1 VKELLYSTELRLPFH
16 LQSLLHVVGNYPTI
30 SFLMF
35 DGSGNLARASAL
47 FLQTAEYTA
56 DELHGRPY
64 TDIIRGFDSLQDL
77 YLACARLESDALN
90 FPVIEV
96 KTKGGE
102 WTATEAFA
110 VQALS
115 GGQAQYTLLY
125 LPHFKKNRP
134 SILQQ
139 FSDSF
144 MRNVNLGIMVF
155 DTNYRLVEISHMAC
169 EILGHKRECLLN
181 KPIDQLFE
189 SSSGD
194 FQLVISSLL
203 GGTVV
208 RNHPVL
214 WQNGAR
220 RYDLLIDSNMLRDT
234 SGAIAGAYIIVKDVS
249 NLRSLEAQ
257 LHRSDRL
264 AMIGQIAAG
273 TAHEI
278 RNPLTS
284 IKGFIQLLQSA
295 LESRNL
301 EREVGYLSIVQSEID
316 RINELVNEF
325 LLLGKRK
332 DTSYR
337 PTSVAQTIHN
347 ILPIIM
353 SEANLHSITVNYLVA
368 DNLPPVHA
376 DSELLKQVF
385 LNICKNAIEAMEEN
399 GVLTIVERLSDDQ
412 MIHIDIHDTGS
423 GIPEYLMDKIFDPF
437 FTTKENGTGLGLAVC
452 QRIVHDMGGQITVS
466 SGTGGTTFTISL
478 PAMV

>member
-1 VKELLYSTELRLPFH
+1 
-16 LQSLLHVVGNYPTI
+16 
-30 SFLMF
+30 
-35 DGSGNLARASAL
+35 
-47 FLQTAEYTA
+47 
-56 DELHGRPY
+56 
-64 TDIIRGFDSLQDL
+64 
-77 YLACARLESDALN
+77 
-90 FPVIEV
+90 
-96 KTKGGE
+96 
-102 WTATEAFA
+102 
-110 VQALS
+110 
-115 GGQAQYTLLY
+115 
-125 LPHFKKNRP
+125 
-134 SILQQ
+134 
-139 FSDSF
+139 
-144 MRNVNLGIMVF
+144 
-155 DTNYRLVEISHMAC
+155 MAC

-194 FQLVISSLL
+194 FRLVISSLL

-399 GVLTIVERLSDDQ
+399 GVLKIVERLSDDQ

>member
-1 VKELLYSTELRLPFH
+1 LLYSTELRLPFH
-16 LQSLLHVVGNYPTI
+16 LQSLLHVVGHFPTG

-35 DGSGNLARASAL
+35 DGSENLARASSL

-56 DELHGRPY
+56 DELHGRPFSE
-64 TDIIRGFDSLQDL
+64 IVRGFDTLQDL
-77 YLACARLESDALN
+77 YRASATLESDALTL
-90 FPVIEV
+90 PVIEV
-96 KTKGGE
+96 KTKSGD
-102 WTATEAFA
+102 WTATEVFA
-110 VQALS
+110 TQVLTD
-115 GGQAQYTLLY
+115 GQVQYTLLY
-125 LPHFKKNRP
+125 LPQFRKNKP

-144 MRNVNLGIMVF
+144 MRNVNLGIMIF
-155 DTNYRLVEISHMAC
+155 DTNFRLVEISDMAC
-169 EILGHKRECLLN
+169 QIFGHRRECLLN
-181 KPIDQLFE
+181 KKINQLFE
-189 SSSGD
+189 PAGD

-203 GGTVV
+203 NGTVV

-214 WQNGAR
+214 WQIGGK
-220 RYDLLIDSNMLRDT
+220 RYDLLIDSNMLKDT

-295 LESRNL
+295 LESKNL
-301 EREVGYLSIVQSEID
+301 EREVGYLSIVKSEID

-368 DNLPPVHA
+368 DDLPPVHA

-399 GVLTIVERLSDDQ
+399 GVLTIVERLSEDKV
-412 MIHIDIHDTGS
+412 IHIDIQDTGS
-423 GIPEYLMDKIFDPF
+423 GIPDYLMDKIFDPF

-466 SGTGGTTFTISL
+466 SGSEGTTFTISL
-478 PAMV
+478 PAMI

>member
-1 VKELLYSTELRLPFH
+1 MLYSTELRLPFQ
-16 LQSLLHVVGNYPTI
+16 LQFLLHVIGQYPTS

-35 DGSGNLARASAL
+35 DGSENLARASAL

-56 DELHGRPY
+56 DELQGRSY
-64 TDIIRGFDSLQDL
+64 SDIIRGFETLQDL
-77 YLACARLESDALN
+77 YQACAALESETIT

-96 KTKGGE
+96 KTKSGE
-102 WTATEAFA
+102 WIATEVFA
-110 VQALS
+110 TQVLMD
-115 GGQAQYTLLY
+115 GQVQYTLLY
-125 LPHFKKNRP
+125 LPHFKRNKP
-134 SILQQ
+134 SVLQQ

-144 MRNVNLGIMVF
+144 MRNVNLGIMIF
-155 DTNYRLVEISHMAC
+155 DTNYRLLEISDMASQ
-169 EILGHKRECLLN
+169 ILGHNRECLLN
-181 KPIDQLFE
+181 KSINQLFE
-189 SSSGD
+189 SAPGD
-194 FQLVISSLL
+194 FQLVASSLL
-203 GGTVV
+203 NGTVV
-208 RNHPVL
+208 RNHPVI
-214 WQNGAR
+214 WHNGNI
-220 RYDLLIDSNMLRDT
+220 RYDLLIDSSMLRDAFGT
-234 SGAIAGAYIIVKDVS
+234 IAGAYIIVKDVS

-295 LESRNL
+295 LECKKL
-301 EREVGYLSIVQSEID
+301 EREAGYLTIVKSEID

-332 DTSYR
+332 DTRYR

-353 SEANLHSITVNYLVA
+353 SEANLHSITVNYMVA
-368 DNLPPVHA
+368 DNLPLVHA

-385 LNICKNAIEAMEEN
+385 LNICKNAIEAMDEH

-412 MIHIDIHDTGS
+412 VIHIDIRDTGS
-423 GIPEYLMDKIFDPF
+423 GIPDYLIDKIFDPF

-466 SGTGGTTFTISL
+466 SDRHGTTFTISL
-478 PAMV
+478 PAMI

>member
-1 VKELLYSTELRLPFH
+1 
-16 LQSLLHVVGNYPTI
+16 
-30 SFLMF
+30 MF
-35 DGSGNLARASAL
+35 DGSDKLARASVL

-56 DELHGRPY
+56 DELQGRPY
-64 TDIIRGFDSLQDL
+64 SEIVRGFDSLQDL
-77 YLACARLESDALN
+77 YRACTTLESEALTL
-90 FPVIEV
+90 PVIEV
-96 KTKGGE
+96 KTKSGD
-102 WTATEAFA
+102 WTATEVFA
-110 VQALS
+110 TQVLTD
-115 GGQAQYTLLY
+115 GQVQYTLLY

-144 MRNVNLGIMVF
+144 MRNVNLGIMIF
-155 DTNYRLVEISHMAC
+155 DTNYRLVEISDMAC
-169 EILGHKRECLLN
+169 QILGHNRECLLN
-181 KPIDQLFE
+181 KQIDQLFE
-189 SSSGD
+189 TITGD
-194 FQLVISSLL
+194 FQLVTSSLL
-203 GGTVV
+203 SGTVV

-214 WQNGAR
+214 WQNGTK
-220 RYDLLIDSNMLRDT
+220 RYDLLIDSNMLRDS
-234 SGAIAGAYIIVKDVS
+234 SGSIAGAYIIVKDVS
-249 NLRSLEAQ
+249 NLRFLEAQ
-257 LHRSDRL
+257 LQRSDRL

-284 IKGFIQLLQSA
+284 IKGFIQLLQSS
-295 LESRNL
+295 LESRKL
-301 EREVGYLSIVQSEID
+301 EREVGYLSIVKSEID

-332 DTSYR
+332 DISYR

-385 LNICKNAIEAMEEN
+385 LNICKNAIEAMDEH
-399 GVLTIVERLSDDQ
+399 GVLTIVERPGDDQ
-412 MIHIDIHDTGS
+412 VIHIDIHDTGS
-423 GIPEYLMDKIFDPF
+423 GIPDYLMDKIFDPF
-437 FTTKENGTGLGLAVC
+437 FTTKENGTGLGLAIC

-466 SGTGGTTFTISL
+466 SGSEGTTFTISL
-478 PAMV
+478 PAMI